1 MADDYY
7 TCPND
12 VFDDERL
19 VDAPLSVITG
29 HVLIVTIADDWGLF
43 DGSSRALA
51 RKLGAA
57 PAAVDELLAA
67 LEDRHLVRFYEAPG
81 RGGALRRVG
90 QVIDYHTYRGHPH
103 RVAYES
109 KRGASEFPLEDGTRV
124 ASRRERGSDVE
135 ATRKPRGRGVEALWQ
150 KRGSDVEATRKP
162 RGSVVASRAREVAQ
176 HSTEQHS
183 TASSPHGEEGSVL
196 ASEAPVDDA
205 PPQPG
210 PGGAGQ
216 GRTQIRQPD
225 TAPAATS
232 PGPPPSPPVR
242 PVEERPPDC
251 PPDLWEALTHPRPQT
266 ELEKRCLSLNPR
278 DYDAT
283 NREFRAWAEERNTT
297 HRALR
302 DWVASVQAEQSHGRR
317 KVLIHAGPPAD
328 SWPRAQP
335 ASAEVT
341 A

>member
-1 MADDYY
+1 MSYVTYELDAMNKV
-7 TCPND
+7 P
-12 VFDDERL
+12 L
-19 VDAPLSVITG
+19 VANAAGCDPCKIG
-29 HVLIVTIADDWGLF
+29 WGLPQLWAYCF
-43 DGSSRALA
+43 REEVDIVSDRQLA
-51 RKLGAA
+51 GLFGVKGLG
-57 PAAVDELLAA
+57 EHLAA
-67 LEDRHLVRFYEAPG
+67 FDFLE
-81 RGGALRRVG
+81 
-90 QVIDYHTYRGHPH
+90 
-103 RVAYES
+103 
-109 KRGASEFPLEDGTRV
+109 PLEDGRWRV
-124 ASRRERGSDVE
+124 RGAARYLRVKEARRAGG
-135 ATRKPRGRGVEALWQ
+135 KKGRAKQLEDRALKTPDEPGLQRALKTPIEPGV
-150 KRGSDVEATRKP
+150 KRDLSPIT
-162 RGSVVASRAREVAQ
+162 EVPFQ
-176 HSTEQHS
+176 GTEVRHEDP
-183 TASSPHGEEGSVL
+183 AVF
-196 ASEAPVDDA
+196 A